1 MNIPTDEKPR
11 MARRQALIAAAA
23 VLALSLGVTS
33 GLKAQVLKDKNK
45 KDSKNQSSSKSDQG
59 NEHPPAQH
67 HTSQ

>member
-33 GLKAQVLKDKNK
+33 GLKAQVLKD
-45 KDSKNQSSSKSDQG
+45 
-59 NEHPPAQH
+59 
-67 HTSQ
+67 